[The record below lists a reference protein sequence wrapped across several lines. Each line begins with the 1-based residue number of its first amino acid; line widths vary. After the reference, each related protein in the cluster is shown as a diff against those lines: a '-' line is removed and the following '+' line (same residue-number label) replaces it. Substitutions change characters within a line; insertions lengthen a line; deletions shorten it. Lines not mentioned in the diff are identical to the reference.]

1 MTEADVRRIAREEI
15 ALADRAVRKE
25 GPDHRMVVEVVPDG
39 GLSAYLDSLPSYDP
53 RTDPTVRR

>member
-25 GPDHRMVVEVVPDG
+25 GPDHQIVVSVPPCP
-39 GLSAYLDSLPSYDP
+39 GLHAHVMGQPVYDP